1 MTLRSYHMLITADIV
16 ACEDTRKTGKMLQLM
31 KDKRLKQKFKD
42 QFGASMD
49 DFMDDDHNLPSSDSS
64 TQQATPEVKA
74 TSFDA
79 IKDTQFYLS
88 DEEFNDARMLSRLE
102 QANADLDQ
110 AFFTG
115 GEDIVKSQVQQIL
128 EKLEVEMTQNKF
140 GDLEAQIRKDRENAL
155 ELSMTK
161 EDKEFVEM
169 VDQEYYKRVKTSDE
183 FYRRKKLI
191 LANLD
196 KLQQKVEKQAKN
208 FDDYSKLKFIVLQK
222 AG

>member
-1 MTLRSYHMLITADIV
+1 
-16 ACEDTRKTGKMLQLM
+16 
-31 KDKRLKQKFKD
+31 
-42 QFGASMD
+42 
-49 DFMDDDHNLPSSDSS
+49 
-64 TQQATPEVKA
+64 
-74 TSFDA
+74 
-79 IKDTQFYLS
+79 
-88 DEEFNDARMLSRLE
+88 MLSHHE
-102 QANADLDQ
+102 KANADLDQ

-196 KLQQKVEKQAKN
+196 KL
-208 FDDYSKLKFIVLQK
+208 
-222 AG
+222 